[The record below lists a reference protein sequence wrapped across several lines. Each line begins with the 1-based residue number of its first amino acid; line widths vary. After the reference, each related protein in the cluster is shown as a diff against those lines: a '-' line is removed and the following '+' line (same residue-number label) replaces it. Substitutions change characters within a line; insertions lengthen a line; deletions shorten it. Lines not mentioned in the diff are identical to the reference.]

1 MNVELILESLR
12 ETFSTEPLEPQA
24 VPIDET
30 FVTLPP
36 DCIHAAVQVLVERFD
51 LRHLSAITGEDT
63 GGEIVLLYHFWD
75 GHGLTLRTSLPR
87 QDARIATLTD
97 LIPGAVFYE
106 REASEMLG
114 VAFDGHP
121 NPHRLLLPDDWAGEP
136 PLRRQEER
144 Q

>member
-36 DCIHAAVQVLVERFD
+36 DCIRAAVQVLVERFD
-51 LRHLSAITGEDT
+51 LRHLSAITGEDV

-87 QDARIATLTD
+87 EDARITTLTD
-97 LIPGAVFYE
+97 LIPGAAFYE

-121 NPHRLLLPDDWAGEP
+121 NPHRLLLPDDWDGEP

>member
-1 MNVELILESLR
+1 MNVELVLESLR
-12 ETFSTEPLEPQA
+12 ETFSTELLEPQA

-63 GGEIVLLYHFWD
+63 GDEIVLLYHFWD
-75 GHGLTLRTSLPR
+75 GHGLTLRTLLPR
-87 QDARIATLTD
+87 QDARIATVTD
-97 LIPGAVFYE
+97 LIPGAAFYE
-106 REASEMLG
+106 REVSEMLG

-121 NPHRLLLPDDWAGEP
+121 DPRTLLLPDDWASEP

-144 Q
+144 

>member
-1 MNVELILESLR
+1 MNVERILESLR
-12 ETFSTEPLEPQA
+12 ETFSTKLLEPQA

-36 DCIHAAVQVLVERFD
+36 DCIHAAAQVLVERFD

-63 GGEIVLLYHFWD
+63 GDEIVLLYHFWD

-97 LIPGAVFYE
+97 LIPGAAFYE
-106 REASEMLG
+106 REVNEMLG

-121 NPHRLLLPDDWAGEP
+121 TPRTLLLPDDWAGEP
-136 PLRRQEER
+136 PLCRQEER